1 MPLSRVSSSFVA
13 RAALAFASTFSFVTP
28 ASAADASAPAGAL
41 FRQGRDDMANGNYDQ
56 ACSRFSES
64 LRLLPAVGTML
75 NLADCEEHRG
85 RVADAL
91 AQFQHALDSMA
102 KSDDRIAFA
111 RGRIAKL
118 EPRVPHVRLV
128 PSTGPLTVDLD
139 GVKLGDAALNVPLPV
154 NPGTRV
160 LVVHA
165 SGRQDRS
172 YSVQVGE
179 GATLDVAIQPGE
191 ALPPGARVANPGSPV
206 TSEDRPSNVVAW
218 TSLAIGG
225 AGLAVGTVTGL
236 MALGLAG
243 KVRDNCP
250 DHTCSSRED
259 MDRAET
265 GKTMTVVSTVGFGV
279 GVVGVGLATYLF
291 LRGDRTTKSSARRG
305 TDVSP
310 MVSPGTAGLS
320 LHGTF
325 Q

>member
-1 MPLSRVSSSFVA
+1 MSLPLNRVSFPFVFVA
-13 RAALAFASTFSFVTP
+13 SLTLATP
-28 ASAADASAPAGAL
+28 ALAADASAPAGAL
-41 FRQGRDDMANGNYDQ
+41 FRQGRDDMAKGDYDQ

-102 KSDDRIAFA
+102 KNDDRISFA

-128 PSTGPLTVDLD
+128 PSGGPLTVDLD

-154 NPGTRV
+154 NPGTRA

-172 YSVQVGE
+172 YSVQVAE
-179 GATLDVAIQPGE
+179 GATLNVEIQPGE
-191 ALPPGARVANPGSPV
+191 ALPPGAPVAETASPLTPEENPSHA
-206 TSEDRPSNVVAW
+206 VAW

-225 AGLAVGTVTGL
+225 TGLAVGTITGL

-250 DHTCSSRED
+250 DHTCTSRD
-259 MDRAET
+259 DLDRADT

-291 LRGDRTTKSSARRG
+291 LRGDRTTKSRAA

-310 MVSPGTAGLS
+310 MVSPGVAGLS
-320 LHGTF
+320 LSGSFH
-325 Q
+325 